1 MSGEKTNFQF
11 ILRLLN
17 TNVDGK
23 QKIMYAL
30 TQIKGVGRRYSNLVC
45 KKADVD
51 LSKRYVSTTI
61 NDFGINLQCLEL
73 GVEFEGR
80 RQGSNG
86 MNYTN
91 DRVFFSLYRLESPPG
106 NNNAHTKDKN
116 HHHDTTTSKR
126 LHSRHCR

>member
-1 MSGEKTNFQF
+1 VSGEKTNFQY

-51 LSKRYVSTTI
+51 LSKRYVQSTF
-61 NDFGINLQCLEL
+61 DFLQHLQIA
-73 GVEFEGR
+73 GVVVETAGR
-80 RQGSNG
+80 LNASI
-86 MNYTN
+86 
-91 DRVFFSLYRLESPPG
+91 SL
-106 NNNAHTKDKN
+106 
-116 HHHDTTTSKR
+116 
-126 LHSRHCR
+126 

>member
-1 MSGEKTNFQF
+1 MNTQANLSIFRSTALVSGEKTNFQY

-51 LSKRYVSTTI
+51 LSKRYVRYHSTTWVS
-61 NDFGINLQCLEL
+61 LQCPRLRL
-73 GVEFEGR
+73 VCEG
-80 RQGSNG
+80 GTG
-86 MNYTN
+86 
-91 DRVFFSLYRLESPPG
+91 E
-106 NNNAHTKDKN
+106 
-116 HHHDTTTSKR
+116 
-126 LHSRHCR
+126 